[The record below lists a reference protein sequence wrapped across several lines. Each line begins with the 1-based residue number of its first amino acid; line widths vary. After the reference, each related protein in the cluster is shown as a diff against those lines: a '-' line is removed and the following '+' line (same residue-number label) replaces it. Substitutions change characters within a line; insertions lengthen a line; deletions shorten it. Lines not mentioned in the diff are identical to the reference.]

1 VLARLG
7 QTDWVNSARLTLI
20 GALIITVGA
29 LGNAITVRQPPAV
42 IGLLVS
48 LLAARWL
55 ILGAAKRNDALAIRI
70 VALLKLR

>member
-1 VLARLG
+1 V
-7 QTDWVNSARLTLI
+7 I
-20 GALIITVGA
+20 GAFIITFGA

-55 ILGAAKRNDALAIRI
+55 TLGAAKRNDALAIRV
-70 VALLKLR
+70 VALLRLR